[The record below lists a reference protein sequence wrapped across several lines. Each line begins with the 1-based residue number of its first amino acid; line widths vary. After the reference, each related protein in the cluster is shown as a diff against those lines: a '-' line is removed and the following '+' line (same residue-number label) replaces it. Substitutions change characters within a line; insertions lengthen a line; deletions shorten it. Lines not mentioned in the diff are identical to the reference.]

1 MKAEDASKIVDDLLK
16 RKPEASYTDDQLFAV
31 GFRNRYEVEK
41 YLTDQLYGARSL
53 SLLNNRKVAIVQ
65 FYTDRV
71 WTRMQNSI
79 WRILRIGGKGIYSI
93 SERSIY
99 RSLLGYSYAESR
111 EEATRIAGIF
121 FTCIVGSADELV
133 ITFIEHGDEVALKK
147 YNDELLQNY
156 CRIRDDAIKKIA
168 TTKLTL
174 SRAKI
179 VLQHLEDCGTHAPS
193 QEE

>member
-1 MKAEDASKIVDDLLK
+1 VKAEDASKIVDDLLK
-16 RKPEASYTDDQLFAV
+16 RKPEASYTDDELFAV

-79 WRILRIGGKGIYSI
+79 WRILRVGGKGIYSI
-93 SERSIY
+93 SEKTIY

-121 FTCIVGSADELV
+121 FTCIVGSADQLV
-133 ITFIEHGDEVALKK
+133 ITFIEHGDEGALKK

-156 CRIRDDAIKKIA
+156 CRIRDEAVKKITA
-168 TTKLTL
+168 AKSAL

-179 VLQHLEDCGTHAPS
+179 VLQHLEDCGAGGAS